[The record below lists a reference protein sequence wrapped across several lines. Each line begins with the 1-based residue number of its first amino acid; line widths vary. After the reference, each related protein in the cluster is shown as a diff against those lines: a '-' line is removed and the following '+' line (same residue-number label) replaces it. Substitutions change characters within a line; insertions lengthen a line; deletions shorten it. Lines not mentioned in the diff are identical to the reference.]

1 MTENK
6 SHIFSSKI
14 LLFGEYVIICGG
26 KALSIPYDEYFGY
39 FTFDK
44 PKGDV
49 SPELV
54 RNFIAYLKSNENLK
68 DLDIEKFEKEL
79 EDGLTFE
86 SNIPVG
92 YGLGS
97 SGSLSAAIYYRYS
110 ANKIPRST
118 NDKKEISFLRSLFA
132 EIESFFHGKS
142 SGLDPLISYLS
153 EPVLVESKDVM
164 KKVKLPFNEKDNSA
178 VFLID
183 SGISGDTG
191 PLVNN
196 FIENCKIPGFKKI
209 IEQKIIPANNKCI
222 DSFLSGDLDKT
233 IDNVKILSAYTF
245 EHFDEMIPRT
255 VKKEWKKGLETGDY
269 YLKLCGSG
277 GGGMVLGFTLDF
289 SKTKAMLKN
298 FNPKRIL

>member
-26 KALSIPYDEYFGY
+26 KALSIPFDEYFGY
-39 FTFDK
+39 FSYDK
-44 PKGDV
+44 TPDKV

-54 RNFIAYLKSNENLK
+54 NNFIAYLKSNKNLK
-68 DLDIEKFEKEL
+68 ELYIAKFEKEL
-79 EDGLTFE
+79 EEGLSFV

-97 SGSLSAAIYYRYS
+97 SGSLAAAIYYRY
-110 ANKIPRST
+110 ANSRIPRST
-118 NDKKEISFLRSLFA
+118 NDIKDISFLKSLFA

-153 EPVLVESKDVM
+153 EPLLVESKEVI
-164 KKVKLPFNEKDNSA
+164 KKVKLPVKNNDESA

-191 PLVNN
+191 PLVNG
-196 FIENCKIPGFKKI
+196 FIENCKKHEFKKI
-209 IEQKIIPANNKCI
+209 IEEKVIPANNKCI
-222 DSFLSGDLDKT
+222 HSFLSGDMHKT
-233 IDNVKILSAYTF
+233 VENVKTLSSYTL
-245 EHFDEMIPRT
+245 EHFDKMIPQT
-255 VKKEWKKGLETGDY
+255 VSEYWKTGLETGDY

-277 GGGMVLGFTLDF
+277 GGGMVLGFTHDF
-289 SKTKAMLKN
+289 SKTKTLLKN
-298 FNPKRIL
+298 FNPKKIL